1 MNKQIQK
8 IYLPVLLVIGTG
20 ITLLIIIYGF
30 DYYVTRESER
40 FFHPL
45 HKILK
50 PGGVYGHGMGII
62 GSLMMMFGVA
72 IYMIRKRVRK
82 FSHIGFLKYWL
93 QFHIFLCSVGPILVL
108 FHTAFKFGGIIAISF
123 YSMIAVVISG
133 VIGRFIY
140 VQIPRS
146 IQGQELSFSQL
157 DSMNAELTN
166 QLKSE
171 FNLDSSLLNM
181 IDSYSSRNISEKR
194 NLNIFKMVFDD
205 YVKRRRF
212 IKNLKTSGLVSKE
225 RYSQVLKLTNQKLIL
240 ERKINFLHSAKELFK
255 YWHVAHLPFAL
266 IMLIIMIIHTVVAIT
281 FGYRWLF

>member
-30 DYYVTRESER
+30 DYYVTQESER

>member
-30 DYYVTRESER
+30 DYYVTQESER
-40 FFHPL
+40 FFHSL

-50 PGGVYGHGMGII
+50 PSGAYGHGMGIV